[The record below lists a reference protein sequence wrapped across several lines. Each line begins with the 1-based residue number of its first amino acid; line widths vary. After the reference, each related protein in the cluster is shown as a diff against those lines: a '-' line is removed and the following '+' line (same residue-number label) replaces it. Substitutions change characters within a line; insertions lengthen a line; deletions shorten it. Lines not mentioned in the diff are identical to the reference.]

1 MVMAWHGHT
10 DEDGTSPRSAG
21 IKHLTTRRL
30 MNARNAAQCFYEY
43 PDKTRDFGQSTINGR
58 VNELRKKMGPIKELA
73 RVKGITHDSPP
84 EQLLA
89 FFHEKAVYDAFVS
102 LNLQHEGVGFLKTVL
117 ELYWPPVP
125 SKAKQEPAVQLVED
139 DEHVVVLPPMPATKR
154 LKTVAVPP
162 KAAPSNSVKLALEKL
177 RILNEKV
184 DRIESYVH
192 NIWRH
197 LVGADDGLG
206 ENGRE
211 QDGDFEYEDP
221 SWENVEEEEE

>member
-1 MVMAWHGHT
+1 
-10 DEDGTSPRSAG
+10 
-21 IKHLTTRRL
+21 
-30 MNARNAAQCFYEY
+30 
-43 PDKTRDFGQSTINGR
+43 
-58 VNELRKKMGPIKELA
+58 
-73 RVKGITHDSPP
+73 
-84 EQLLA
+84 
-89 FFHEKAVYDAFVS
+89 
-102 LNLQHEGVGFLKTVL
+102 
-117 ELYWPPVP
+117 
-125 SKAKQEPAVQLVED
+125 
-139 DEHVVVLPPMPATKR
+139 
-154 LKTVAVPP
+154 
-162 KAAPSNSVKLALEKL
+162 LALEKL